1 MVGQRFVVVA
11 RRLMQ
16 KARDWFVFFQRGS
29 QIQIQTQIR
38 DDLRLIEEHV
48 AALWLTI
55 DSKDGRGGPLAS
67 YGRKYF
73 SQSDEDGITLE
84 IFRRIGLRRGA
95 SVEIGCGD
103 GLENNSLILATEGWK
118 TLWIDGKHLAFNADC
133 SPKSFV
139 HRQSFVTAEN
149 IVETVLE
156 GLGKLEIDSFDFL
169 SVDIDGN
176 DGYLVSELLQYGF
189 RPSLAIIETNN
200 LMPPPIRYQQ
210 EYVPTHIWQGLNSEY
225 GISLQSAADLF
236 SRFGYRC
243 VAVNHQTGI
252 NAFFVKGDYS
262 EFFTDIPKDLRDL
275 YVGPSVRPFDHKYRK
290 SKLTPGLAEQLIR
303 SSGLVI

>member
-1 MVGQRFVVVA
+1 MVGQRLLVVA

-38 DDLRLIEEHV
+38 EDLRLIEEHV
-48 AALWLTI
+48 AALWLTTY
-55 DSKDGRGGPLAS
+55 SQNGRGGPLANC
-67 YGRKYF
+67 GRKYF

-84 IFRRIGLRRGA
+84 IFRRIDLRRGA

-103 GLENNSLILATEGWK
+103 GLENNSLILAAQGWK
-118 TLWIDGKHLAFNADC
+118 TLWIDGRQLAFNADC
-133 SPKSFV
+133 SPHSFV
-139 HRQSFVTAEN
+139 HRRSFVTAEN
-149 IVETVLE
+149 IVETILE

-189 RPSLAIIETNN
+189 RPSLAVIETNN
-200 LMPPPIRYQQ
+200 VMPPPIRYHQ

-236 SRFGYRC
+236 SRFGYQC
-243 VAVNHQTGI
+243 VAVNRQTGI
-252 NAFFVKGDYS
+252 NAFFVRKDHS
-262 EFFTDIPKDLRDL
+262 EFFSDVPTDLKEL
-275 YVGPSVRPFDHKYRK
+275 YVGPSIRPFDHKYRK
-290 SKLTPGLAEQLIR
+290 SKLTPGLAEQMIR
-303 SSGLVI
+303 SNGSVI